1 MNKYLRIAAISGAI
15 AVAIGAFGSHGLKP
29 YMSLA
34 QQGTF
39 KVGSTYHFI
48 HTVVLLVIAFN
59 INKYPKLKWSFNLIL
74 AGIICFSGSLYL
86 LSLKQLFGGDAIN
99 FLGPITPIGGLLFI
113 AGWLNLL
120 RID

>member
-29 YMSLA
+29 FMSLA
-34 QQGTF
+34 QEGTF
-39 KVGSTYHFI
+39 KVGSNYHFI
-48 HTVVLLVIAFN
+48 HTLALLVIAFN
-59 INKYPKLKWSFNLIL
+59 INKHPKLNWSFNLFL

-86 LSLKQLFGGDAIN
+86 LSLKQLFGGDAIS

-120 RID
+120 RVD